1 MKKLFSILL
10 IILFA
15 TVGCATG
22 QPQPSSGKLNVVAT
36 TTIIG
41 DIVQNVGGDAINLTV
56 LLPVG
61 ADPHSFSPTP
71 QDITKVA
78 KADIIFVN
86 GFGLEQFL
94 GDMVENA
101 ATKAT
106 IVEVSQ
112 GVEPL
117 TLGKVVEDGQVESAE
132 AGRTDPHTWTSPANA
147 IIFVQ
152 NIEQALA
159 AADAAHAD
167 TFAANAQKYTAELT
181 ALDEWVQA
189 QIDAIPPENRKL
201 VTGHTAFGYY
211 AKRYGLE
218 QIGTVIPGFST
229 AAEPSAQDLAALQNT
244 IEQYGVKAIFIGTTV
259 NPTVSARIAEDT
271 GARLV
276 RLYTGSLGE
285 PGSGAETYIGYIR
298 YNTNA
303 IVSALKE

>member
-1 MKKLFSILL
+1 MKKLSLL
-10 IILFA
+10 AIVFLLA
-15 TVGCATG
+15 ACSTVPARNTS
-22 QPQPSSGKLNVVAT
+22 PGKLNVVAS

-78 KADIIFVN
+78 HADIIFVN

-117 TLGKVVEDGQVESAE
+117 TLGTVVEDGQSQPEE
-132 AGRTDPHTWTSPANA
+132 AGRVDPHTWTSPANA
-147 IIFVQ
+147 IIFVR
-152 NIEQALA
+152 NIEQALT
-159 AADAAHAD
+159 AADPDHAEI
-167 TFAANAQKYTAELT
+167 FAENAKKYTDDLT

-189 QIDAIPPENRKL
+189 QIETIPPENRKL

-229 AAEPSAQDLAALQNT
+229 AAEPSAQDLAALQDT
-244 IEQYGVKAIFIGTTV
+244 INQYSVNAIFIGTTV

-271 GARLV
+271 GAQLV

-285 PGSGAETYIGYIR
+285 KGSGADTYINYIK

-303 IVSALKE
+303 IVTALK

>member
-1 MKKLFSILL
+1 MKKISLL
-10 IILFA
+10 IMMLLLA
-15 TVGCATG
+15 ACSSAPAQKT
-22 QPQPSSGKLNVVAT
+22 SSGKLNVVAT

-112 GVEPL
+112 GIEPL
-117 TLGKVVEDGQVESAE
+117 VLTAHTDEDADAHAGKV
-132 AGRTDPHTWTSPANA
+132 DPHTWTSPANA
-147 IIFVQ
+147 IIFVK

-159 AADAAHAD
+159 TTDPAHAEI
-167 TFAANAQKYTAELT
+167 FAENAKKYTAELT
-181 ALDEWVQA
+181 ALDEWVKS
-189 QIDAIPPENRKL
+189 QIETIPPENRKL

-244 IEQYGVKAIFIGTTV
+244 INQYGIKAIFIGATV

-271 GARLV
+271 GAQLV

-285 PGSGAETYIGYIR
+285 PGSGAETYIEYIR

>member
-1 MKKLFSILL
+1 MKKIGLLILL
-10 IILFA
+10 LA
-15 TVGCATG
+15 LSACSTAPT
-22 QPQPSSGKLNVVAT
+22 QKTDKLNVVAT

-94 GDMVENA
+94 GEMVENA

-117 TLGKVVEDGQVESAE
+117 TLTTVVEDGQVEADE
-132 AGRTDPHTWTSPANA
+132 AGRVDPHTWTSPANA
-147 IIFVQ
+147 IIFVR
-152 NIEQALA
+152 NIEQALS
-159 AADAAHAD
+159 AADPAHAEI
-167 TFAANAQKYTAELT
+167 FAENAKKYTAELT
-181 ALDEWVQA
+181 VLDEWVQA
-189 QIDAIPPENRKL
+189 QIDSIPPENRKL

-244 IEQYGVKAIFIGTTV
+244 INQYGIKAIFIGATV

-285 PGSGAETYIGYIR
+285 KGSGAETYIGYIR

-303 IVSALKE
+303 IVAALKE

>member
-1 MKKLFSILL
+1 MKKLLL
-10 IILFA
+10 LTIVFLLA
-15 TVGCATG
+15 ACSASPAQTT
-22 QPQPSSGKLNVVAT
+22 SGKLNVVAT

-101 ATKAT
+101 ATQAT
-106 IVEVSQ
+106 IIEVSQ

-117 TLGKVVEDGQVESAE
+117 TLATVVEDGQTQPAE
-132 AGRTDPHTWTSPANA
+132 AGRVDPHTWTSPANA
-147 IIFVQ
+147 IIFVR

-159 AADAAHAD
+159 AADPAHAEI
-167 TFAANAQKYTAELT
+167 FAENAKKYTADLT

-189 QIDAIPPENRKL
+189 QIETIPPANRKL

-244 IEQYGVKAIFIGTTV
+244 INRYGIKAIFIGATV

-285 PGSGAETYIGYIR
+285 KGSGAETYIGYIK

-303 IVSALKE
+303 IVSALK